1 MENNQTL
8 PKLQVKHL
16 VYLGIFLLALGLRLF
31 AAGRLAI
38 TQPEAD
44 ILLRLTRDGLASSS
58 RGSLLY
64 QLLTLPLMDLFGS
77 GRLVVRFWLIFAG
90 AVLTLVPLLFEDW
103 IGEKPAL
110 ILSALFALDPFGSAA
125 SLQLNSSLLTLCTL
139 FVSLGLFHRGKYFS
153 GVLVFLIFMLSG
165 RAVLYPLGLGLI
177 FALVLY
183 LQKETNSIKR
193 LFLAI
198 RQSIGENIRTILIVL
213 VGLVLVLFLL
223 QIPLSDSLNDIFAMF
238 TNWGQ
243 PYALG
248 SSPQLF
254 PIALVSYVP
263 LGILCLLFPAH
274 SVEGRKLFP
283 YLFLIS
289 LLALI
294 LVTVNPGHQVL
305 DLVWVSS
312 PLWVIA
318 AINLSTLMDQ
328 LKTYLS
334 SMKIKI
340 YTLIVVCLLVSLSL
354 TVAMLIY
361 QIQYGLDLVG
371 NLLSTI
377 SLFAMIAMVVLFM
390 AYNDTVPLALT
401 ALRCG
406 LILVVLVFQ
415 IAFSW
420 RSLGLNGNPAGEIL
434 WNGYFEGAQTVEDII
449 WNANL
454 DRTGSGL
461 DMSVG
466 LINPSN
472 GAVEWEI
479 SQKFK
484 VEELESVTTDQR
496 LAVLIT
502 DSRDGLNSGS
512 ADGYYGQ
519 DFNATSYP
527 LWIWQPGKN
536 LSDMDFWFWLIFR
549 QGQMMRETNF
559 VWVNKTLFTNTF

>member
-1 MENNQTL
+1 MQ
-8 PKLQVKHL
+8 
-16 VYLGIFLLALGLRLF
+16 
-31 AAGRLAI
+31 
-38 TQPEAD
+38 
-44 ILLRLTRDGLASSS
+44 S
-58 RGSLLY
+58 RRY
-64 QLLTLPLMDLFGS
+64 
-77 GRLVVRFWLIFAG
+77 
-90 AVLTLVPLLFEDW
+90 
-103 IGEKPAL
+103 
-110 ILSALFALDPFGSAA
+110 
-125 SLQLNSSLLTLCTL
+125 
-139 FVSLGLFHRGKYFS
+139 
-153 GVLVFLIFMLSG
+153 
-165 RAVLYPLGLGLI
+165 
-177 FALVLY
+177 
-183 LQKETNSIKR
+183 
-193 LFLAI
+193 
-198 RQSIGENIRTILIVL
+198 
-213 VGLVLVLFLL
+213 
-223 QIPLSDSLNDIFAMF
+223 
-238 TNWGQ
+238 
-243 PYALG
+243 
-248 SSPQLF
+248 
-254 PIALVSYVP
+254 
-263 LGILCLLFPAH
+263 
-274 SVEGRKLFP
+274 FP

-318 AINLSTLMDQ
+318 AINLSALVDQ
-328 LKTYLS
+328 LKAYLS
-334 SMKIKI
+334 SVRIKL

-354 TVAMLIY
+354 TVVMLIY

-377 SLFAMIAMVVLFM
+377 SLLAMIAMVVLFM

-406 LILVVLVFQ
+406 LILVVLIFQ

-434 WNGYFEGAQTVEDII
+434 WDGYFEGAQTVEDII

-454 DRTGSGL
+454 ERTGSGL

-466 LINPSN
+466 FINPSN
-472 GAVEWEI
+472 SAVEWEI

-519 DFNATSYP
+519 DFNANSYP
-527 LWIWQPGKN
+527 LWIWQPGKS
-536 LSDMDFWFWLIFR
+536 LSDMDYWFWLIFR

-559 VWVNKTLFTNTF
+559 VWANKTLFINNY